1 MCLRACIWRPE
12 WPCSTKETGCSQYEL
27 TFSLRFERAECELL
41 SGNFE
46 EAEQLIAD
54 LLQHAASKVD
64 QATAYRLKVV
74 LHTLKS
80 ENAQAVD
87 SALSCLRLFGIDIP
101 AHPTQAQVQAEYETV
116 WRILD
121 GRPIESLI
129 DLPMMT
135 DPEMLAAMQVL
146 SALLSPA
153 YHTDFHLWCLLACRM
168 GRSAWS
174 TGRAAH
180 PRMAAPIS
188 AKSLDP
194 YFTATARVID
204 SPSSPATLS
213 RSTALSPS
221 ERKSTMSMGNR
232 RPLDAADRDRDRF
245 PADGLSHRN

>member
-1 MCLRACIWRPE
+1 M
-12 WPCSTKETGCSQYEL
+12 
-27 TFSLRFERAECELL
+27 
-41 SGNFE
+41 
-46 EAEQLIAD
+46 D

-64 QATAYRLKVV
+64 QATTYRLKVL

-146 SALLSPA
+146 SVLLSPA

-168 GRSAWS
+168 GKVSIEHGTSGASAHAS
-174 TGRAAH
+174 
-180 PRMAAPIS
+180 PIS
-188 AKSLDP
+188 A
-194 YFTATARVID
+194 
-204 SPSSPATLS
+204 
-213 RSTALSPS
+213 
-221 ERKSTMSMGNR
+221 
-232 RPLDAADRDRDRF
+232 
-245 PADGLSHRN
+245 